1 MTAGWTFFRS
11 SGFPFLTVAML
22 CSAKCQQRALRFRS
36 QVHECGCVG
45 WDGRVRQWFVVWFGG
60 SGERDNRVKLGNT
73 YTMSPTPPAG
83 SLFRRA
89 PIPLTE
95 MMYRFRAPELSAQFM
110 MAPLQ
115 SCQLLHPCSG
125 SSTNQVDFVGSRVG
139 VCRAGKTYTGRPRVI
154 LSLPP
159 GAPRLRGDLRQ

>member
-1 MTAGWTFFRS
+1 MIVARRASWRFWEMCWLRI
-11 SGFPFLTVAML
+11 GF
-22 CSAKCQQRALRFRS
+22 
-36 QVHECGCVG
+36 
-45 WDGRVRQWFVVWFGG
+45 
-60 SGERDNRVKLGNT
+60 GNT

-115 SCQLLHPCSG
+115 SCQFPNLCPRLVRKSC
-125 SSTNQVDFVGSRVG
+125 DFVESRA
-139 VCRAGKTYTGRPRVI
+139 CFRRAGRTYTGRPRVI

-159 GAPRLRGDLRQ
+159 GAPRL